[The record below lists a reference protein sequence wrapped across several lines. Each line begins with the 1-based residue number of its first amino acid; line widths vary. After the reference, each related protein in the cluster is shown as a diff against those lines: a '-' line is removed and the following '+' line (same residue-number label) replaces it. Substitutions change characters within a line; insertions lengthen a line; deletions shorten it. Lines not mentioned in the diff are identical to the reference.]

1 MARFTLLVCLL
12 FPLASIAQN
21 VQWASKVVNFSS
33 ELTSVQYAAD
43 QILGKPNVLPAGGE
57 SPNAW
62 TPSKPNRSDFITVG
76 FDNPVRIRQIM
87 IAESYGLSALTN
99 LTAIETNGTEH
110 SMYKFVPAEIPVNAR
125 LINIMFDMTSYL
137 VASIKLE
144 FDGKAVPE
152 FYSIDAVGISD
163 SPKPF
168 EVEVNL
174 PENLNSELS
183 TERLSE
189 KVNSP
194 YKEYKPLLS
203 PDGKTLYFS
212 RQNHPENIGGVKDP
226 EDIWYSEL
234 DENGEW
240 AEAQNATELNTA
252 GPNFISAITPDG
264 SSVVML
270 LGNSYDDKGRVRAGV
285 SVATRNGSE
294 WSEPENLNII
304 NDYNYNEKAHYYMS
318 NNRQTLFLA
327 VERDDTKGG
336 RDMYISFLMADGSW
350 TEPKN
355 IGLNV
360 NTAADESAPFLAA
373 DDKTLYFSSNGY
385 AGFGGYDIYVTT
397 RLDDSWLKWSD
408 PQNMGPQINTDQEDL
423 FFYIPVTGN
432 YAYYSRGVNEND
444 ADIYKVSL
452 PLTVN
457 PAPVVIV
464 RGKILNSETGEP
476 LDAKIIYERLSD
488 GKQIGVTRS
497 NPETGEYQIVLPVG
511 EKYGFRAE
519 AEGYIPISE
528 NVDLTDADQGYM
540 EIDSDLKL
548 VPVEVE
554 VTIVMNNVFFD
565 FDKAILKNESTPELD
580 RISTFLLENESV
592 KITIKGHTDEVGPDD
607 YNMGLSKRRA
617 GAVYDY
623 FVSKGVS
630 TDRLDVQ
637 YFGETQPADSNTT
650 REGRLKN
657 RRVEFTIVEK

>member
-1 MARFTLLVCLL
+1 MARILLLVCFLIPML
-12 FPLASIAQN
+12 GVSQN
-21 VQWASKVVNFSS
+21 IQWASKIVEFSS
-33 ELTSVQYAAD
+33 ELTEIQYSAT
-43 QILGKPNVLPAGGE
+43 QVTGKPNVLPAGGE

-62 TPSKPNRSDFITVG
+62 TPSKPNREDYLIVG
-76 FDNPVRIRQIM
+76 FDNPMAIQQIM
-87 IAESYGLSALTN
+87 IGESYGP
-99 LTAIETNGTEH
+99 TAITNVYAIEQNGTEH
-110 SMYKFVPAEIPVNAR
+110 LINTFSPGEIPLKGR
-125 LINIMFDMTSYL
+125 MLNIIFDKTPYR
-137 VASIKLE
+137 VASVKVE

-152 FYSIDAVGISD
+152 FYSIDAIGISD
-163 SPKPF
+163 SPIPYDA
-168 EVEVNL
+168 EVNM

-194 YKEYKPLLS
+194 YKEYKPLLA

-212 RQNHPENIGGVKDP
+212 RQNHPENTGGEKDP

-240 AEAQNATELNTA
+240 KEAVNAAELNTA
-252 GPNFISAITPDG
+252 GPNFISALTPDG

-285 SVATRNGSE
+285 SVATRSGDN
-294 WSEPENLNII
+294 WTEPENLNII
-304 NDYNYNEKAHYYMS
+304 NDYNYNEKAHYYLS

-336 RDMYISFLMADGSW
+336 RDLYISFLMADGSW

-355 IGLNV
+355 IGVNV

-373 DDKTLYFSSNGY
+373 DDKTLYFSSNGFSGY
-385 AGFGGYDIYVTT
+385 GGYDIYVTT
-397 RLDDSWLKWSD
+397 RLDDSWLNWSD

-444 ADIYKVSL
+444 ADIYKVSM

-457 PAPVVIV
+457 PAPVVV
-464 RGKILNSETGEP
+464 VKGKIVNSETGEP
-476 LDAKIIYERLSD
+476 LDAMIIYERLSD
-488 GKQIGVTRS
+488 GRQVGQTRS
-497 NPETGEYQIVLPVG
+497 NPETGEYEIVLPAG
-511 EKYGFRAE
+511 EQYGFRAE

-528 NVDLTDADQGYM
+528 NVDLTDPDQGYEEM
-540 EIDSDLKL
+540 SAELKL
-548 VPVEVE
+548 VPVKVE

-565 FDKAILKNESTPELD
+565 FDKATLKNESMPELN
-580 RISTFLLENESV
+580 RISTFLNENESV
-592 KITIKGHTDEVGPDD
+592 RIAIKGHTDAIGEES

-617 GAVYDY
+617 EAVAMH
-623 FVSKGVS
+623 FKAQGVAD
-630 TDRLDVQ
+630 DRIEIE
-637 YFGETQPADSNTT
+637 YYGESQPAATNDT
-650 REGRLKN
+650 RDGRRTN

>member
-1 MARFTLLVCLL
+1 MARLLLLACIL
-12 FPLASIAQN
+12 FPFLSVSQN
-21 VQWASKVVNFSS
+21 VQWASKVVDFSS

-62 TPSKPNRSDFITVG
+62 TPSKPNRNDFITVG
-76 FDNPVRIRQIM
+76 FDNPMRISQIM
-87 IAESYGLSALTN
+87 IAESYGPSALSKVYSYE
-99 LTAIETNGTEH
+99 ANGAEH
-110 SMYKFVPAEIPVNAR
+110 LINTFVPGEIPKTGR
-125 LINIMFDMTSYL
+125 LINLIFDMTSYQVSTL
-137 VASIKLE
+137 KLE
-144 FDGKAVPE
+144 FDGKSVPE
-152 FYSIDAVGISD
+152 FYSVDAIGISD
-163 SPKPF
+163 SPMPY

-212 RQNHPENIGGVKDP
+212 RQNHPENAGGVEDD

-234 DENGEW
+234 DSNGEW
-240 AEAQNATELNTA
+240 SEAQNATELNTP
-252 GPNFISAITPDG
+252 GPNFISALTPDG

-285 SVATRNGSE
+285 SVASRNGDT

-304 NDYNYNEKAHYYMS
+304 NDYNYNEKAHYYLS
-318 NNRQTLFLA
+318 NSRQTLFMA
-327 VERDDTKGG
+327 VERDDTKGA

-397 RLDDSWLKWSD
+397 RLDDSWLNWSD
-408 PQNMGPQINTDQEDL
+408 PQNMGPKINTDQEDL

-432 YAYYSRGVNEND
+432 FAYYSRGVNEND
-444 ADIYKVSL
+444 ADIYRVSL

-457 PAPVVIV
+457 PAPVVV
-464 RGKILNSETGEP
+464 VKGKIVNSETGEP
-476 LDAKIIYERLSD
+476 LEAKIIYERLSD
-488 GKQIGVTRS
+488 GKQVGVTRS
-497 NPETGEYQIVLPVG
+497 NPETGEYELVLPVG
-511 EKYGFRAE
+511 EQYGFRAE
-519 AEGYIPISE
+519 ADGYIAISE
-528 NVDLTDADQGYM
+528 NVDLTDPDQGYIEM
-540 EIDSDLKL
+540 NTDLTL
-548 VPVEVE
+548 VPIKVE

-565 FDKAILKNESTPELD
+565 FDKSTLKSESTPELD
-580 RISTFLLENESV
+580 RISQFLIDNAGV
-592 KITIKGHTDEVGPDD
+592 KVAIKGHTDSVGEDD

-617 GAVYDY
+617 GAVANY
-623 FVSKGVS
+623 FKSKGVNA
-630 TDRLDVQ
+630 DRLDIQ
-637 YFGETQPADSNTT
+637 YFGESQPADSNSSSQ
-650 REGRLKN
+650 GRRKN